1 MKKKCLF
8 ILSLVLLSGLTT
20 LFSGCD
26 KDTNSYVD
34 VYVVDEATK
43 RPLQHAYVK
52 IDIENSYVNDEGY
65 TLGDGH
71 YLTQFRDP
79 AIFNVYVEYED
90 YDCYGVHYDET
101 GMPSFDYDPTIYKCY
116 RTGSNTVR
124 LKEGETV
131 EVTVNVSAEVFRERR

>member
-65 TLGDGH
+65 TQGDGH

-90 YDCYGVHYDET
+90 YDCYGIHYDEN
-101 GMPSFDYDPTIYKCY
+101 GEPSFDYAPSIYKCY